1 VRTASLVAGASD
13 YSGAGLHE
21 LLHGFARKAWKRRGF
36 YRMLAAMLFK
46 AADPAERYR
55 VLERFYRLDPH
66 LIARF
71 YAGQSTLLDRARVLS
86 GKPPVPVGRAMQA
99 LRRPK

>member
-1 VRTASLVAGASD
+1 
-13 YSGAGLHE
+13 
-21 LLHGFARKAWKRRGF
+21 LLQGHARKAWKRRGF

-46 AADPAERYR
+46 AAEPAERYR

-71 YAGQSTLLDRARVLS
+71 YAGQSTWFDRARVLT
-86 GKPPVPVGRAMQA
+86 GKPPVPVGQAVKA
-99 LRRPK
+99 LRPSGRKGK